1 MTAINYYYSLI
12 ILYIMETNKR
22 YELLRLNTLE
32 QSDLVLY
39 DLLREGRYAT
49 FLQRVKDGYGLTAF
63 VLNTL
68 LDNGYE
74 DKVDEVLSVCKCW
87 KDDVFD
93 FLVIYWDKEK
103 AEDYWAQHAKSVKIS
118 DKLSIEGLARNQCW
132 SALLLKE
139 AYDVLVEK
147 APWTFFEQH
156 MQVRDKGPIF
166 NHLVKAKRFDDI
178 FRLEK
183 HWDHGYYFYNT
194 DMMSYLLE
202 HNVEKFCKVSADFS
216 REQLQKLSARLGF
229 KNPDDLHQCLYDKG
243 QIDFL
248 RVETDFLRRHEIWAP
263 YVEKKYWAMLAN
275 YKQYDLIDWENWM
288 AKSKKEASIHAAMVQ
303 KWDLLVKHKAHW
315 QLLKYFR
322 LWRFVKSF
330 F

>member
-1 MTAINYYYSLI
+1 
-12 ILYIMETNKR
+12 METNKR

-132 SALLLKE
+132 LTLLLQE
-139 AYDVLVEK
+139 AYDVLAEK

-194 DMMSYLLE
+194 DMMCYLLE
-202 HNVEKFCKVSADFS
+202 HNVEKFCKISADFS
-216 REQLQKLSARLGF
+216 REQLQKLSARLEF
-229 KNPDDLHQCLYDKG
+229 EELDDLYQCLYDKG

-248 RVETDFLRRHEIWAP
+248 MQKTCFLENHGIWEPLVSAKEW
-263 YVEKKYWAMLAN
+263 YTLFHG
-275 YKQYDLIDWENWM
+275 KQYDLIDWENWLDNENKQRVVIM
-288 AKSKKEASIHAAMVQ
+288 AGIAKN
-303 KWDLLVKHKAHW
+303 WDFLVKHKAHW

-322 LWRFVKSF
+322 FWRFVKSVF
-330 F
+330 